1 MVFVVDFFLSELCL
15 YIQFCILL
23 ICDYYAISKY
33 SGGVKRERGE
43 KYFGVMMIDG
53 EVGDGV
59 LHRNDR
65 KNNDYERIVTRLFS
79 SYTLLSIFLISFIF
93 IVTLFMHFSKTT
105 SFNRFII
112 LTAPEV

>member
-65 KNNDYERIVTRLFS
+65 KNND
-79 SYTLLSIFLISFIF
+79 
-93 IVTLFMHFSKTT
+93 
-105 SFNRFII
+105 
-112 LTAPEV
+112 